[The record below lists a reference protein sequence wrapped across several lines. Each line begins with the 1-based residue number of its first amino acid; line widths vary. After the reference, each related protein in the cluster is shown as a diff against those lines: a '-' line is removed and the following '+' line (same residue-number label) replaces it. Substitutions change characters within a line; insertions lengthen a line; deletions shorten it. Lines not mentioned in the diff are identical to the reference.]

1 MTAAR
6 RPVAADGAACRA
18 ALQRNGT
25 VLVDFWA
32 SWCGPCRAIK
42 PMVARIAQDHP
53 WLAVLEVDIEA
64 EGDLADELGVQS
76 IPSLLLFKDG
86 HCVDRLVGKVP
97 FITLRRMVE
106 RHAPP

>member
-1 MTAAR
+1 MTAAG
-6 RPVAADGAACRA
+6 RPLAADGAACRA
-18 ALQRNGT
+18 TLQGNET

-32 SWCGPCRAIK
+32 AWCGPCRPVK
-42 PMVARIAQDHP
+42 PMVAQIAQDHP
-53 WLAVLEVDIEA
+53 WLTVLEVDIEA

-76 IPSLLLFKDG
+76 IPSLLLFRDG
-86 HCVDRLVGKVP
+86 QCVDRLVGKVP